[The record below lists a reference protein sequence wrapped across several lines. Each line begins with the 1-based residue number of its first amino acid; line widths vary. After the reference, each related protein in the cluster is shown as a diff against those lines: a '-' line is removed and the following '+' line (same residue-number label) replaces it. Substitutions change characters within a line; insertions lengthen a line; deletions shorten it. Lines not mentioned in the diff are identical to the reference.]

1 MSFVDY
7 RLLDQKIG
15 EVASSVQL
23 NVLFYINP
31 QNLLEEKNKFFEELK
46 KGNEYNPKFI
56 YPSKNP
62 LYSYFSMQ
70 PTFETYKK
78 DLTLMLE
85 ELNSEC
91 LGLLCEN
98 KILDILESIELVKS
112 IGTENFS
119 ENSSQFY
126 GSVDKNLLKLAK
138 EQLSKRVRKEKVHK
152 LTQNEAKNIILG
164 YFKKK
169 KLNYKIVM
177 RESAG
182 SAFSLE
188 AKNHILY
195 ITKDTKFDSG
205 LVKRLIAHEIETH
218 AYRYENGLAQPYSL
232 LAKGTSKRMLETE
245 EGLAVNVEQ
254 LKGLQVDSQLKNYA
268 GRVLAISLASKK
280 SFFETYSALTQHF
293 SKEDAFI
300 LTRRAKR
307 GTFRNDSPGAFTKD
321 MLYFKGMF
329 TVREFLET
337 HDLEKLYYGKYSVE
351 DVPLVFGVDGLK
363 KPKYL
368 PEIPTG
374 LK

>member
-98 KILDILESIELVKS
+98 KILDILESIELVKR

-268 GRVLAISLASKK
+268 GRVLALDIASRKN
-280 SFFETYSALTQHF
+280 FYETFNALSDYF
-293 SKEDAFI
+293 PKEDAFTI
-300 LTRRAKR
+300 TLRVKR
-307 GTFRNDSPGAFTKD
+307 GLHKQSEPGAFTKD
-321 MLYFKGMF
+321 ALYLKGF
-329 TVREFLET
+329 LAVSKFLEE
-337 HDLEKLYYGKYSVE
+337 HSMIELYYGRYSVY
-351 DVPLVFGVDGLK
+351 DAPLVMDVDGLI
-363 KPKYL
+363 KPKHL
-368 PEIPTG
+368 PECDF
-374 LK
+374 